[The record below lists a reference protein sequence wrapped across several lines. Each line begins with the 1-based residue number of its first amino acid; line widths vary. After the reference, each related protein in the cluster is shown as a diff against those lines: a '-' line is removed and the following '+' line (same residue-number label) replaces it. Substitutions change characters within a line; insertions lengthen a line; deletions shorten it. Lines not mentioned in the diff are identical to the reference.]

1 MVKTVYDVCLP
12 SMLTMTFPTKPPSS
26 FFLLGNLLLCNYK
39 YENDQ
44 IPE

>member
-1 MVKTVYDVCLP
+1 MVETVYDVCLP
-12 SMLTMTFPTKPPSS
+12 SMLTMTIATKPYSS
-26 FFLLGNLLLCNYK
+26 FFLLGNLLLCNCK